1 MNSTSKS
8 SSNAP
13 QDRARFFYA
22 GAAILLLVLAFLGFR
37 LFYLH
42 GNAYP
47 GRPLTPPIRNVV
59 IAHGVAM
66 SAWVVLLVIQPLLIV
81 NGKYR
86 VHMFLGK
93 IGAVLAAGIVFLG
106 LRVAVAAAA
115 VNPPDLKLW
124 GLVPKQFLAI
134 PLGVIVMFAG
144 YVAMGVWNRR
154 RREVHRPMMLLATL
168 FAITAATDRIGSIT
182 NLYAHTVWGS
192 IFGPFFTIL
201 VIGAAFLLVKWALT
215 RSFDRWYA
223 MGYAGLVVAGPLI
236 MKLAPTQA
244 WDGFASFLLR

>member
-1 MNSTSKS
+1 M
-8 SSNAP
+8 
-13 QDRARFFYA
+13 
-22 GAAILLLVLAFLGFR
+22 LLALAFLGFR

-66 SAWVVLLVIQPLLIV
+66 SAWMILLVIQPLLIV

-86 VHMFLGK
+86 VHMALGK
-93 IGAVLAAGIVFLG
+93 IGAVLAACIVFLG
-106 LRVAVAAAA
+106 LRVAVAAAS

-124 GLVPKQFLAI
+124 GLAPKQFLAI
-134 PLGVIVMFAG
+134 PVGVIVMFAG
-144 YVAMGVWNRR
+144 YVATGVWNRR
-154 RREVHRPMMLLATL
+154 RPEVHRPMLLLGTL
-168 FAITAATDRIGSIT
+168 IAVTAATDRIGAIT
-182 NLYAHTVWGS
+182 NLYAHTVWGA
-192 IFGPFFTIL
+192 IFGPFFTTA

-215 RSFDRWYA
+215 RSFDRAYA
-223 MGYAGLVVAGPLI
+223 VGYAVFVVAGPLI
-236 MKLAPTQA
+236 LKLATTSV